1 LLHACRDSQ
10 FSLTFAVSFVIAT
23 TIGCAGGTEPML
35 SIFSA
40 DSVHVSGHFRET
52 ASAALSPLRAAVDV
66 GLQLTNQSAQPETL
80 LSSGRGTCDGEMV
93 IRVWRPLNGQLVLA
107 WNSAALPPNPCPAH
121 ALPLV
126 LAPHAATLLT
136 HEIASTELLGDSLP
150 ADTYTFTVS
159 ADFASPEIPGEVATS
174 PVAVST
180 HFIVP
185 PGTVL
190 DGTWAGAADGIVL
203 TLRLHWTA
211 DSVTGTGTYQGFTP
225 NSNHCGGGTLRG
237 TGSVT
242 LSAVRTADRVIG
254 AMSFSNGWTP
264 PYGATLTSAGQL
276 DGQFMSVDAGPC
288 QMPLAL
294 QIP

>member
-1 LLHACRDSQ
+1 MRRLSVRPRR
-10 FSLTFAVSFVIAT
+10 SLAFAVSLVIAA

-126 LAPHAATLLT
+126 LAPHAATLPT

-150 ADTYTFTVS
+150 PDTYTFTVG

-174 PVAVST
+174 AVALST
-180 HFIVP
+180 RFIVP

-190 DGTWAGAADGIVL
+190 DGTWGGLGKGIVL
-203 TLRLHWTA
+203 VLRLRWTT
-211 DSVTGTGTYQGFTP
+211 DSVTGTGTYDAFTP
-225 NSNHCGGGTLRG
+225 NTSHCGAATLRG
-237 TGSVT
+237 TGGVT
-242 LSAVRTADRVIG
+242 LRAVR
-254 AMSFSNGWTP
+254 FP
-264 PYGATLTSAGQL
+264 
-276 DGQFMSVDAGPC
+276 GPN
-288 QMPLAL
+288 PRRDVVR
-294 QIP
+294 